1 MNKEQFLD
9 EIKNILQI
17 QDTLTP
23 QTYLFDLDEWDS
35 LAMMNIVAFFT
46 QKLNKK
52 ITVTEL
58 QKIDTVEQLIKLAF

>member
-1 MNKEQFLD
+1 MNTEQFLD